1 MERQLTERLRVVRLV
16 EVYGRL
22 LTSRQLRLLRM
33 YYLDDLSLGE
43 AADQLDVT
51 RQAVFD
57 SLKRSVD
64 ELNRLEG
71 TLHLLAII
79 EEDSRQK
86 ELLAERLD
94 ALERTIAGLDGH
106 VDQNTLIKMA
116 DEIAALRRACR

>member
-43 AADQLDVT
+43 AADQVDVT

-71 TLHLLAII
+71 TLHLLAMI
-79 EEDSRQK
+79 EDDSRQK

-94 ALERTIAGLDGH
+94 ALERTIAGLDGQ
-106 VDQNTLIKMA
+106 VDQTTLIKMA

>member
-43 AADQLDVT
+43 AADQVDVT

-71 TLHLLAII
+71 TLHLLAMI
-79 EEDSRQK
+79 EDDSRQK
-86 ELLAERLD
+86 ELLAESLD
-94 ALERTIAGLDGH
+94 ALEQTIAGLDGQ
-106 VDQNTLIKMA
+106 VDQTTLIKMA

>member
-43 AADQLDVT
+43 AADQVDVT

-57 SLKRSVD
+57 SLKCSVG

-71 TLHLLAII
+71 TLHLLAMI
-79 EEDSRQK
+79 EDDSRQK
-86 ELLAERLD
+86 ELLAESLD
-94 ALERTIAGLDGH
+94 ALEQTIAGLDGQ

>member
-94 ALERTIAGLDGH
+94 ALERTIAGLDGD
-106 VDQNTLIKMA
+106 VDQSTLIKMA

>member
-1 MERQLTERLRVVRLV
+1 VVRLV

-43 AADQLDVT
+43 AADQVDVT

-71 TLHLLAII
+71 TLHLLAMI
-79 EEDSRQK
+79 EDDSRQK

-94 ALERTIAGLDGH
+94 ALEQTIAGLDGQ
-106 VDQNTLIKMA
+106 VDQTTLIKMA

>member
-43 AADQLDVT
+43 AADQVDVT

-71 TLHLLAII
+71 TLHLLAMI
-79 EEDSRQK
+79 EDDSRQK
-86 ELLAERLD
+86 EVLAESLD
-94 ALERTIAGLDGH
+94 ALEQTIADLDGQ

>member
-43 AADQLDVT
+43 AADQVDVT

-71 TLHLLAII
+71 TLHLLAMI
-79 EEDSRQK
+79 EDDSRQK
-86 ELLAERLD
+86 EVLAESLD
-94 ALERTIAGLDGH
+94 ALEQTIAGLDGQ